1 LGVPWRGGGDLAR
14 VSAPGVNECHVRAYP
29 AEVLSIHA
37 EAELPPFT
45 GVSAFTSW
53 EPFQLITLG
62 LVIAAGLYVWGV
74 TRLVRRGDRWPI
86 HRTLVFVIGGLGS
99 IAFVT
104 LGGIAAYDD
113 LLLSDH
119 MIQHMVLAMLAP
131 ICLALGAPVTLA
143 LRTLPPT
150 PRRWLVAAL
159 HSKIAKVLSFPLVS
173 FGLYVVTPFALYF
186 SGLYRFS
193 LEHEWFHDLTHVH
206 FILIGCLFFWPL
218 IGLDP
223 LPGRWPYPARALLMI
238 LSTPFHAVLGLTIMQ
253 SSSLIA
259 GNYYPDLHL
268 SWVDAAS
275 DQRVAG
281 GILWAGGEII
291 TVVMLAALV
300 AQWMRSADKEAIR
313 VDRRLDRED
322 AARDRVSA
330 RRSGED
336 ALREREAAWSTASG
350 IPMMDDP
357 TDQASS
363 VAAGSAVGDEQ
374 VTGTDDPTPPPASP
388 AAVNDPTGLIDAS
401 GPTATVM
408 ADRSESGA
416 QTR

>member
-1 LGVPWRGGGDLAR
+1 
-14 VSAPGVNECHVRAYP
+14 
-29 AEVLSIHA
+29 VLSIHA

-45 GVSAFTSW
+45 GSSPFTSW
-53 EPFQLITLG
+53 EPFQLLTLG
-62 LVIAAGLYVWGV
+62 LLIAVGLYLWGV
-74 TRLVRRGDRWPI
+74 SRLVRRGDAWPL
-86 HRTLVFVIGGLGS
+86 HRTLVFLVGGVGS

-104 LGGIAAYDD
+104 LGGVAAYDD
-113 LLLSDH
+113 VLLSDH

-143 LRTLPPT
+143 LRTLPPK
-150 PRRWLVAAL
+150 PRHWLVAAL

-173 FGLYVVTPFALYF
+173 FGLYVATPFALYF
-186 SGLYRFS
+186 SGIYRFS
-193 LEHEWFHDLTHVH
+193 LQHEWFHDLTHVH

-253 SSSLIA
+253 SSTLIA
-259 GNYYPDLHL
+259 GSYYPDLHL
-268 SWVDAAS
+268 GWADPVT

-281 GILWAGGEII
+281 GILWAGGEIV

-313 VDRRLDRED
+313 IDRRLDRED
-322 AARDRVSA
+322 AARGRSTA
-330 RRSGED
+330 RLSQED
-336 ALREREAAWSTASG
+336 AMREREAAWSAASG

-357 TDQASS
+357 TDAAASDS
-363 VAAGSAVGDEQ
+363 VAYDSAVSDSAASDIATSGIVTSGTAGSARDNDQ
-374 VTGTDDPTPPPASP
+374 ATGTDDAEPPSPGGP
-388 AAVNDPTGLIDAS
+388 AAPSDPTA
-401 GPTATVM
+401 PTATVM
-408 ADRSESGA
+408 ADRRESGA

>member
-1 LGVPWRGGGDLAR
+1 M
-14 VSAPGVNECHVRAYP
+14 
-29 AEVLSIHA
+29 LSIHA

-45 GVSAFTSW
+45 GASPFTSW
-53 EPFQLITLG
+53 DPFQLLALG
-62 LVIAAGLYVWGV
+62 LLIAVGLYLWGV
-74 TRLVRRGDRWPI
+74 SRLVRRGDRWPL
-86 HRTLVFVIGGLGS
+86 HRTLLFLVGGIGS

-104 LGGIAAYDD
+104 LGGVAAYDD
-113 LLLSDH
+113 VLLSDH

-143 LRTLPPT
+143 LRTLPPK
-150 PRRWLVAAL
+150 PRHWLVAAL

-173 FGLYVVTPFALYF
+173 FGLYVATPFALYF
-186 SGLYRFS
+186 SGIYRFS

-238 LSTPFHAVLGLTIMQ
+238 LSTPFHAVLGLTIME
-253 SSSLIA
+253 SSTLIA
-259 GNYYPDLHL
+259 GNYYPGLHL
-268 SWVDAAS
+268 GWADPVS

-281 GILWAGGEII
+281 GILWAGGEIV
-291 TVVMLAALV
+291 TVVMLGALV

-313 VDRRLDRED
+313 IDRRLDRED
-322 AARDRVSA
+322 AARSRTSA
-330 RRSGED
+330 RLTSED
-336 ALREREAAWSTASG
+336 AMREREAAWSAASG

-357 TDQASS
+357 TEAAASDPAGPVGGNDQA
-363 VAAGSAVGDEQ
+363 
-374 VTGTDDPTPPPASP
+374 TGTDDAKSPSSDPPATPS
-388 AAVNDPTGLIDAS
+388 DPTGLIDAT
-401 GPTATVM
+401 GPPATVM

>member
-1 LGVPWRGGGDLAR
+1 
-14 VSAPGVNECHVRAYP
+14 
-29 AEVLSIHA
+29 VLSAHA

-45 GVSAFTSW
+45 GATPFTSW

-62 LVIAAGLYVWGV
+62 LVITVGLYLWGV
-74 TRLVRRGDRWPI
+74 SRLVKRGDSWPL
-86 HRTLVFVIGGLGS
+86 HRTLVFLVGGIGS
-99 IAFVT
+99 ITFVT

-113 LLLSDH
+113 VLLSDH

-150 PRRWLVAAL
+150 PRRWLVSAL

-173 FGLYVVTPFALYF
+173 FGLYVATPFALYF
-186 SGLYRFS
+186 SGIYRFS
-193 LEHEWFHDLTHVH
+193 LEHEWFHNLTHVH

-253 SSSLIA
+253 SSTLIA

-268 SWVDAAS
+268 GWADPVS
-275 DQRVAG
+275 DQRLAG
-281 GILWAGGEII
+281 GILWAGGEIV

-313 VDRRLDRED
+313 IDRRLDRED
-322 AARDRVSA
+322 AARSRTSA
-330 RRSGED
+330 RLSREESM
-336 ALREREAAWSTASG
+336 REREAAWSAASG
-350 IPMMDDP
+350 IPMMDGPSDSAP
-357 TDQASS
+357 TDPGPTDSGPTDS
-363 VAAGSAVGDEQ
+363 GPSGTAGSAGGDDPA
-374 VTGTDDPTPPPASP
+374 TGTDIPTPPSSSRPATPS
-388 AAVNDPTGLIDAS
+388 DPTGLIDAT

>member
-1 LGVPWRGGGDLAR
+1 
-14 VSAPGVNECHVRAYP
+14 
-29 AEVLSIHA
+29 VLSIHA

-45 GVSAFTSW
+45 GASPFTSW

-62 LVIAAGLYVWGV
+62 LVIAVGLYLCGV
-74 TRLVRRGDRWPI
+74 SRLVRRGDRWPI
-86 HRTLVFVIGGLGS
+86 HRTLVFVVGGIGS

-104 LGGIAAYDD
+104 LGGIGAYDD
-113 LLLSDH
+113 VLLSDH

-143 LRTLPPT
+143 LRTLPSK
-150 PRRWLVAAL
+150 PRHWLVAAL

-173 FGLYVVTPFALYF
+173 FGLYVATPFALYF

-253 SSSLIA
+253 SSFLIA

-268 SWVDAAS
+268 AWADPVS

-281 GILWAGGEII
+281 GILWAGGEIV

-313 VDRRLDRED
+313 IDRRLDRED
-322 AARDRVSA
+322 AARTRTGARLDREA
-330 RRSGED
+330 TI
-336 ALREREAAWSTASG
+336 REQEAAWSAASG

-357 TDQASS
+357 TEPADRAPS
-363 VAAGSAVGDEQ
+363 VAVGSVGGDEQ
-374 VTGTDDPTPPPASP
+374 AMGTDEPTSPPTGAPAASDPTADPAVDPS
-388 AAVNDPTGLIDAS
+388 AA
-401 GPTATVM
+401 TATVV
-408 ADRSESGA
+408 AERGHGRS
-416 QTR
+416 

>member
-1 LGVPWRGGGDLAR
+1 MLYA
-14 VSAPGVNECHVRAYP
+14 
-29 AEVLSIHA
+29 HA

-45 GVSAFTSW
+45 GATAFTSW

-62 LVIAAGLYVWGV
+62 LVITVALYLWGV
-74 TRLVRRGDRWPI
+74 SRLVKRGDSWPL
-86 HRTLVFVIGGLGS
+86 HRTLVFLVGGVGS

-131 ICLALGAPVTLA
+131 VCLALGAPVTLA

-173 FGLYVVTPFALYF
+173 FGLYVATPFALYF
-186 SGLYRFS
+186 SGIYRFS
-193 LEHEWFHDLTHVH
+193 LEHEWFHNLTHVH

-268 SWVDAAS
+268 GWADPVS
-275 DQRVAG
+275 DQRLAG
-281 GILWAGGEII
+281 GILWAGGEIV

-313 VDRRLDRED
+313 IDRRLDREE
-322 AARDRVSA
+322 AARERTGA
-330 RRSGED
+330 RLSREE
-336 ALREREAAWSTASG
+336 ALREREAAWSAASG
-350 IPMMDDP
+350 IPMMDEPADSGP
-357 TDQASS
+357 SGT
-363 VAAGSAVGDEQ
+363 AGSAAGDNPAA
-374 VTGTDDPTPPPASP
+374 GTDASTPPSSGRP
-388 AAVNDPTGLIDAS
+388 AAPSD
-401 GPTATVM
+401 PTATVM

>member
-1 LGVPWRGGGDLAR
+1 MPWRGGGDLAS
-14 VSAPGVNECHVRAYP
+14 VSAPGAGSGHAEAYP
-29 AEVLSIHA
+29 AGVLSIHA

-45 GVSAFTSW
+45 GVSPFTSW
-53 EPFQLITLG
+53 EPFQLLTLG
-62 LVIAAGLYVWGV
+62 LIAAVVLYLWGV
-74 TRLVRRGDRWPI
+74 RRLVKRGDAWPV
-86 HRTLVFVIGGLGS
+86 HRTLLFLVGGVGS

-104 LGGIAAYDD
+104 LGGVGAYDD
-113 LLLSDH
+113 VLLSDH

-143 LRTLPPT
+143 LRTLPPK
-150 PRRWLVAAL
+150 PRHWLVAAL
-159 HSKIAKVLSFPLVS
+159 HSRIARVLSFPLVS
-173 FGLYVVTPFALYF
+173 FGLYVATPFALYF
-186 SGLYRFS
+186 SGIYRFS

-238 LSTPFHAVLGLTIMQ
+238 LSTPFHAVLGLTVMQ

-259 GNYYPDLHL
+259 GSYYPDLHL
-268 SWVDAAS
+268 GWADPVS
-275 DQRVAG
+275 DQRLAG
-281 GILWAGGEII
+281 GILWAGGEIV

-313 VDRRLDRED
+313 IDRRLDRED
-322 AARDRVSA
+322 AQRARDGE
-330 RRSGED
+330 RRSRETT
-336 ALREREAAWSTASG
+336 LREREATWSAASG
-350 IPMMDDP
+350 IPMMDEP
-357 TDQASS
+357 TDAAPSGT
-363 VAAGSAVGDEQ
+363 AGSAGPNDQ
-374 VTGTDDPTPPPASP
+374 ATGTDDPTSPPSDVP
-388 AAVNDPTGLIDAS
+388 AAPSDPTA
-401 GPTATVM
+401 PTATVM